1 MSVKKRV
8 LVTLCTECATCLITH
23 CVCVYKQRW
32 ALGAGC
38 QHLRRPQE
46 LGPESSQ
53 AVAEVTHGVACQRAK
68 FGLNTLQW
76 NRRVLSEEGKIWHT
90 ELAEQPKVPSVFRD
104 QGFDERMK

>member
-1 MSVKKRV
+1 MSVKKKSPGHALR
-8 LVTLCTECATCLITH
+8 CECATCLITY

-32 ALGAGC
+32 ALGAGR

-76 NRRVLSEEGKIWHT
+76 KQRGSVRRVKSGT
-90 ELAEQPKVPSVFRD
+90 
-104 QGFDERMK
+104 